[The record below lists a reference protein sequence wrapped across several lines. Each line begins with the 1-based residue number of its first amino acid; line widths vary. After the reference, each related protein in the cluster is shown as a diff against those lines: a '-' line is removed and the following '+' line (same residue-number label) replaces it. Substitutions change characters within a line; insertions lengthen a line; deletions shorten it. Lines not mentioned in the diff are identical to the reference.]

1 MNALWSL
8 TPTVVIG
15 TFFGFIVRA
24 CIVGDRNER
33 RMHARVEAEERA
45 RMGLPPRPEPKASR

>member
-33 RMHARVEAEERA
+33 RMHAQVEAEERA

>member
-33 RMHARVEAEERA
+33 KMHAQVEAEERA